1 VIPVDGSMK
10 KRSVGKFR
18 NRSQEEKAISG
29 PGVDADVTPAQA
41 SIPEQCRESGTTTR
55 SGRKQQLLPRE
66 SRKRG
71 LGTNANALALM
82 TVHGRKISHKFHENR
97 SGPWDCCFYGS
108 TI

>member
-1 VIPVDGSMK
+1 MK

-29 PGVDADVTPAQA
+29 PGVDAQDVTPA
-41 SIPEQCRESGTTTR
+41 SIPEQCPESGTTTR

-66 SRKRG
+66 NRKRG
-71 LGTNANALALM
+71 LGTNTNVLALM
-82 TVHGRKISHKFHENR
+82 TVHGRKISHKFHEYCIGVDR
-97 SGPWDCCFYGS
+97 VFFLYGS